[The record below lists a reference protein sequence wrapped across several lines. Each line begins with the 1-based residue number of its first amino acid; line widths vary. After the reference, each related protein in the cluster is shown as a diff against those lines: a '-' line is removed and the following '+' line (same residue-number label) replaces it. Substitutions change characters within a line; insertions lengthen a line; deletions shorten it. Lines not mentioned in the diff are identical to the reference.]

1 MKINRFA
8 FLLVLLGT
16 AVNVFAGNADE
27 KKKGKKKP
35 VYGFGYS
42 FSITDSTVYFTDI
55 MELPEAKLQKKTK
68 FLENR
73 QMYSDQLKRYLEKG
87 EPAAPDRT
95 CTVFFSKN
103 HATLKSIYL
112 RIRRRN
118 QLDKK
123 EIVAVKELTP
133 EQFAF
138 NAVKVEDE

>member
-1 MKINRFA
+1 MRINRFA
-8 FLLVLLGT
+8 FLLVLLVA
-16 AVNVFAGNADE
+16 AVNVFAGNAEE
-27 KKKGKKKP
+27 KKKGKTKP

-42 FSITDSTVYFTDI
+42 FSITDSTVYFTEI
-55 MELPEAKLQKKTK
+55 LELPEAKLQKKTK

-118 QLDKK
+118 QLDK
-123 EIVAVKELTP
+123 EIKTVKELTP
-133 EQFAF
+133 EQFVF
-138 NAVKVEDE
+138 NAVKTEDE

>member
-1 MKINRFA
+1 MRINRFA
-8 FLLVLLGT
+8 FLLVLLVA
-16 AVNVFAGNADE
+16 AVNVFAGNAEE
-27 KKKGKKKP
+27 KKKGKTKP

-42 FSITDSTVYFTDI
+42 FSITDSTVYFTEI
-55 MELPEAKLQKKTK
+55 LELPEAKLQKKTK

-112 RIRRRN
+112 RIRRRK
-118 QLDKK
+118 QLDK
-123 EIVAVKELTP
+123 EIKTVKELTP
-133 EQFAF
+133 EQFVF
-138 NAVKVEDE
+138 NAVKTEDE